1 MNTKRNFH
9 RSFLYR
15 ALYFLFSQA
24 VFYWRDT
31 PNRRNSICVFPP
43 GSTNDLSRSFE
54 KYKTDKGGRG
64 ANVHHNYHLAYSL
77 LFSSRKLGTQAVL
90 EIGIGT
96 TDSTIKSS
104 MGPKGVPG
112 ASLRAWR
119 EFFPNARIYGAD
131 VDKGILFNEDRIEC
145 YYVDQEDPHSL
156 KDLSL
161 NLERQNILFDI
172 ILDDGLHTLTAATST
187 FIGLEHLLATD
198 GIYIIEDVP
207 FRKWRSYSNAFS
219 VAGYQ
224 TYCIRLKN
232 PKSNRF
238 SGDNSLVV
246 LFKNEQV

>member
-15 ALYFLFSQA
+15 VLYFLYSQA
-24 VFYWRDT
+24 VYYCRNT
-31 PNRRNSICVFPP
+31 PNRRNSFSVFPP
-43 GSTNDLSRSFE
+43 GSTNDLSGSFE
-54 KYKTDKGGRG
+54 KFGTDKGGHG
-64 ANVHHNYHLAYSL
+64 VNVHHNYDLAYSL
-77 LFSSRKLGTQAVL
+77 LFSSRKLSTQAFL

-96 TDSTIKSS
+96 TDTTITSS
-104 MGPKGVPG
+104 MGPNGVPG

-145 YYVDQEDPHSL
+145 YYVDQEDPSTL

-161 NLERQNILFDI
+161 KLERLKISFDI
-172 ILDDGLHTLTAATST
+172 ILDDGLHTLRAATNT
-187 FIGLEHLLATD
+187 FLALEHLLAIN
-198 GIYIIEDVP
+198 GIYVIEDVP
-207 FRKWRSYSNAFS
+207 FRKWGAYSKEFNITGF
-219 VAGYQ
+219 Q

-246 LFKNEQV
+246 LFKNYQV

>member
-1 MNTKRNFH
+1 MKTKRNFH
-9 RSFLYR
+9 RSFLYQ
-15 ALYFLFSQA
+15 ALYFLYSQV
-24 VFYWRDT
+24 VFYCRNT
-31 PNRRNSICVFPP
+31 PSRRNTIGIFTSD
-43 GSTNDLSRSFE
+43 SMNDLSRSFE

-64 ANVHHNYHLAYSL
+64 VNVHHNYDLAYSL
-77 LFSSRKLGTQAVL
+77 LFSPRKLGTKAVL

-96 TDSTIKSS
+96 TDTTIKSS
-104 MGPKGVPG
+104 MGPNGVPG

-131 VDKGILFNEDRIEC
+131 VDKGILFNEERIDC

-161 NLERQNILFDI
+161 SLGSQKILFDI
-172 ILDDGLHTLTAATST
+172 ILDDGLHTLKAATNT
-187 FIGLEHLLATD
+187 FCGLEHLLATD

-207 FRKWRSYSNAFS
+207 FRKWGAYSKAFS
-219 VAGYQ
+219 VTGYQ

-246 LFKNEQV
+246 LLKNYHV